1 METQQ
6 SPAVQKHNGHAHI
19 QGWGADLDHK
29 NRPAY
34 PKERTPPR
42 LEGVHWDHPEQQPID
57 IEVLHSTERPGLTP
71 IFGTSVPPSGLS
83 GAIRRAAFKY
93 SENDM
98 RHWLVLLFA
107 DRINMVEG
115 LGDDLR
121 KGHIPNIFAEMGW
134 KSEFKYNRAGA
145 IKKVAVATAVV
156 GLGYYLLKKR
166 RNEVYDRSF

>member
-6 SPAVQKHNGHAHI
+6 SPAVKKHNGHAHI
-19 QGWGADLDHK
+19 QGWGADLDHE

-42 LEGVHWDHPEQQPID
+42 LEGVHWDQPEQQPIKQE
-57 IEVLHSTERPGLTP
+57 ILHSTERPGLTP

-98 RHWLVLLFA
+98 RHWLMLLFA

-115 LGDDLR
+115 LGDDLM

-134 KSEFKYNRAGA
+134 ESEFKYNRAGA
-145 IKKVAVATAVV
+145 IKKVAVASAVV
-156 GLGYYLLKKR
+156 GLGYYLLKRKR
-166 RNEVYDRSF
+166 Y

>member
-6 SPAVQKHNGHAHI
+6 SSAVQKHNGHAHI

-42 LEGVHWDHPEQQPID
+42 LEGVHWEQPEQQPINM
-57 IEVLHSTERPGLTP
+57 EVLHSTERPGLTP
-71 IFGTSVPPSGLS
+71 VFGTSVPPSGLS

-98 RHWLVLLFA
+98 RHWLMLLFA
-107 DRINMVEG
+107 DRVNMVEG

-134 KSEFKYNRAGA
+134 KSELKYNRAGA
-145 IKKVAVATAVV
+145 VRKVAVATAVV
-156 GLGYYLLKKR
+156 GLGYYLLKRKR
-166 RNEVYDRSF
+166 Y